1 MEIPTDPPRHWL
13 YSTLAKFRSTRIAT
27 TMSLNTFTTDRHRAM
42 IQSTGITKAPLS
54 KGAVLADEAGL
65 GKTIEA
71 GLDARSSAQCQAP
84 FAFRGPE
91 SPILLDLYPRSL
103 VILWVMHTAQW
114 KLADILRR
122 HRKSAL
128 ALAKASS
135 LTKTTV
141 YNILH
146 NKSKAVELDTLGK
159 LLAGLEA
166 LTGERMS
173 FDDLLERQAPSASI
187 DALFQGAKPLHWANL
202 DPLSSPTGAKPNASA
217 TLRPNK
223 PSKSPKPPPGSA
235 RLNVPVSFKK
245 LSNPSILIDTA
256 DAWIAAQ
263 RWS

>member
-1 MEIPTDPPRHWL
+1 
-13 YSTLAKFRSTRIAT
+13 
-27 TMSLNTFTTDRHRAM
+27 
-42 IQSTGITKAPLS
+42 
-54 KGAVLADEAGL
+54 
-65 GKTIEA
+65 
-71 GLDARSSAQCQAP
+71 
-84 FAFRGPE
+84 
-91 SPILLDLYPRSL
+91 
-103 VILWVMHTAQW
+103 MHTAQW

-173 FDDLLERQAPSASI
+173 FDDLLERQASSASI

-202 DPLSSPTGAKPNASA
+202 DPLIPDWSEAERKRNIKAQQTLEAAKVASRQREVERTRQLQEA
-217 TLRPNK
+217 FK
-223 PSKSPKPPPGSA
+223 SKHS
-235 RLNVPVSFKK
+235 
-245 LSNPSILIDTA
+245 
-256 DAWIAAQ
+256 Q
-263 RWS
+263 